1 MKQYLN
7 GYWFLKLIFFTQP
20 LYQSTRK
27 KYKVRKI
34 NFISR
39 KYKNQEK
46 STSN

>member
-1 MKQYLN
+1 MDIVFKTY
-7 GYWFLKLIFFTQP
+7 IFTQP

-39 KYKNQEK
+39 KYKNQEE
-46 STSN
+46 SASN